1 MHVVHLHGS
10 RTRVS
15 QRGGGGGGNKP
26 AGFKD
31 LNLVKARP
39 PRNQACL
46 LSMEIVEP
54 YPFRVGFGII
64 VPRKS
69 NSLPVIDASAK
80 ERREGVEE
88 RRWKKLE
95 SVSKCGITIKFIRII
110 VSRRGDTGRKSI
122 AGNWIISMLRGIAR
136 FPAKLLSRSRRGKKD
151 MPESSTPRDGAGI
164 CGILQNGSGEF
175 VDSRIRD
182 TYRVIDKNVFFRER
196 SGKTAFDKCINC
208 LLRKRV
214 SS

>member
-26 AGFKD
+26 AGFKG

-54 YPFRVGFGII
+54 YPFGVGFGII

-69 NSLPVIDASAK
+69 NSLPVIDAS
-80 ERREGVEE
+80 ERREE

-110 VSRRGDTGRKSI
+110 VPRRGDTGRKSI

-208 LLRKRV
+208 LLLKRV
-214 SS
+214 SP

>member
-1 MHVVHLHGS
+1 MLALNGNRGTVSVRS
-10 RTRVS
+10 RIR
-15 QRGGGGGGNKP
+15 
-26 AGFKD
+26 
-31 LNLVKARP
+31 
-39 PRNQACL
+39 
-46 LSMEIVEP
+46 
-54 YPFRVGFGII
+54 II

-69 NSLPVIDASAK
+69 NSLPVIDAS
-80 ERREGVEE
+80 ERREE

-110 VSRRGDTGRKSI
+110 VPRRGDTGRKSI

-182 TYRVIDKNVFFRER
+182 TYRVIDKNVFFRKR
-196 SGKTAFDKCINC
+196 SGKTAFDA
-208 LLRKRV
+208 
-214 SS
+214 